1 MSRQRNVNHELLCRS
16 QLMTLLSVKF
26 LLSRQRNVNHELL
39 CRSQLMTLLSVK
51 FLFVREGVATDDE
64 ITEKTRGKGRG
75 GKEALITF

>member
-1 MSRQRNVNHELLCRS
+1 MSRQRNANHELLCRS

-26 LLSRQRNVNHELL
+26 P
-39 CRSQLMTLLSVK
+39 
-51 FLFVREGVATDDE
+51 FVREGVATDDG